1 MKGHIYKRGKTY
13 TYVID
18 VGRDPETGQ
27 RKQKSKGG
35 FQKKKEAE
43 QALRKALD
51 VLEKEDFHSPSKEN
65 FSTFMQKWLNTHY
78 RFRVSET
85 TTSISTYTI
94 NKHLLNN
101 NPFLNKQISKI
112 TTRDIDNFYG
122 YKLNEGLSTSTVRKL
137 HNLLNKALGQAQKWN
152 MIISN
157 PVASADPPSI
167 KKAEFLI
174 WNSADINKFLIT
186 IRNERLYILFFLAI
200 HTGMRKGELLALKW
214 SDINLAKRII
224 NVRRSLSNIPGKGY
238 LHKEL
243 KTKKSKRNIIISKD
257 VAETLLQHRKEQEKI
272 INEFGNAYV
281 DNDLV
286 ICTTE
291 GKEQDLRNVTRVT
304 KRLIQEAGVPKIRF
318 HDLRHTHASI
328 LLSEGIDVVE
338 VSSRLGHTNP
348 RTTLETYAHLVPNKN
363 NNAADRFSKALSK
376 DLFNG

>member
-65 FSTFMQKWLNTHY
+65 FSIFMQKWLNTHY

-85 TTSISTYTI
+85 TISISTYTI

-167 KKAEFLI
+167 KRQ
-174 WNSADINKFLIT
+174 NS
-186 IRNERLYILFFLAI
+186 
-200 HTGMRKGELLALKW
+200 
-214 SDINLAKRII
+214 
-224 NVRRSLSNIPGKGY
+224 
-238 LHKEL
+238 
-243 KTKKSKRNIIISKD
+243 
-257 VAETLLQHRKEQEKI
+257 
-272 INEFGNAYV
+272 
-281 DNDLV
+281 
-286 ICTTE
+286 
-291 GKEQDLRNVTRVT
+291 
-304 KRLIQEAGVPKIRF
+304 
-318 HDLRHTHASI
+318 
-328 LLSEGIDVVE
+328 
-338 VSSRLGHTNP
+338 
-348 RTTLETYAHLVPNKN
+348 
-363 NNAADRFSKALSK
+363 
-376 DLFNG
+376 